1 MVEGG
6 PVNPPVDI
14 RRRWPRILTWYI
26 LADFLT
32 HFAVAL
38 VGIVM
43 VMMLGTI
50 FDSLRGILKYNPSVI
65 LVAAY
70 YAARMP
76 YNVAAAVPLAAL
88 ISTLLTLA
96 KMLRSHELIAM
107 RAGGLSPTAIS
118 VPILAASFCIS
129 LMTMAFTETVLPY
142 ANRMA
147 REIKWVH
154 IRKIPMKEWRVAVK
168 AAVWTSGGN
177 LVYAEEANGEDGLLR
192 GVSIFEFKGAELVGR
207 VDADSAKQS
216 GGMWEMSNVQS
227 YRWRGEKPRLESSG
241 KAVYPMLEQIGDFLQ
256 EEIPAENLSMSD
268 LKILIE
274 KLRKTGREYGAEQ
287 VFYYFKT
294 AFPFAAFVVALLG
307 LGVTFHFQTNPRSG
321 VTASFGVAFFSAIF
335 YIGLVQFGQA
345 LGVGGVLPP
354 LIAVWMAN
362 AIFLV
367 VGLAL
372 LWKSWKW

>member
-1 MVEGG
+1 MSKTTI
-6 PVNPPVDI
+6 PP
-14 RRRWPRILTWYI
+14 RRWPRILTWY
-26 LADFLT
+26 LLGDFLT
-32 HFAVAL
+32 HFAVSLA
-38 VGIVM
+38 GIVM

-50 FDSLRGILKYNPSVI
+50 FDSLRGLLKYNPSAG

-70 YAARMP
+70 YLARLP
-76 YNVAAAVPLAAL
+76 YNLSAAVPLAAL
-88 ISTLLTLA
+88 IASLLTLA

-118 VPILAASFCIS
+118 IPILGAAFCIS

-154 IRKIPMKEWRVAVK
+154 IRKIPLTEWRVARK
-168 AAVWTSGGN
+168 AALWTSGGT
-177 LVYAEEANGEDGLLR
+177 LVYADEANGEDGFLH
-192 GVSIFEFKGAELVGR
+192 GVSIFEFRGPELVGR
-207 VDADSAKQS
+207 VDADTARQVE
-216 GGMWEMSNVQS
+216 GMWELRNAQA
-227 YRWRGEKPRLESSG
+227 YRWKGDKPGLDGSGTARYPLLEN
-241 KAVYPMLEQIGDFLQ
+241 MEDFLQ
-256 EEIPAENLSMSD
+256 EEVPAENLSMAD
-268 LKILIE
+268 LKVLIE
-274 KLRKTGREYGAEQ
+274 KLRKAGREYGTEQ

-294 AFPFAAFVVALLG
+294 AFPFSAFIVTLLG

-321 VTASFGVAFFSAIF
+321 VTASFGVAFFSALF

-362 AIFLV
+362 AVFLV

-372 LWKSWKW
+372 LWKAWKW